1 MKKVLIVTYYWPP
14 AGGPGVQR
22 VLKFAKYLPEFGW
35 QPIILTVQDGEYP
48 AIDESLVKEVP
59 QDCDVFRTNSIE
71 PNSIYKKITGI
82 KKDQKIPVAI
92 LAEKNLNWIKKISNW
107 IRLNVFIPDAKIG
120 WKPFA
125 VNKGKQIINELKPDL
140 IFSSSPP
147 PTVHLIA
154 KSLKQYS
161 NLKWVADLRDP
172 WTDIYYYHNLKKSK
186 ISTQLDMNLE
196 LSVFKTADQLCT
208 VSKDL
213 VNIFKNKKPDIDINI
228 ITNGYDPEDLP
239 KIRNNEK
246 YNKFTIAYAGKLNN
260 QQNPINLWRALQN
273 LINKNDSF
281 AQEFQIVFMGN
292 FSETIHKSIKEYNLS
307 SHLNDLG
314 YVSHNIA
321 LKNLL
326 KSYIKLLIIPDTN
339 NNKGIITGKLF
350 ECLATEG
357 FVLGL
362 GSKDGD
368 AAKILDETKA
378 GQMFEYSDDLEQKI
392 LLLYEEWKAG
402 IKLEIDRTKIEKY
415 TRKNL
420 TKDLA
425 NIFDQL
431 VEN

>member
-22 VLKFAKYLPEFGW
+22 VLKFAKYLPQFGW
-35 QPIILTVQDGEYP
+35 QPIILTVKNGEYP

-59 QDCDVFRTNSIE
+59 QNLSIFKSKSLE
-71 PNSIYKKITGI
+71 PNNIYKKITGI
-82 KKDQKIPVAI
+82 RNNQNIPVAI
-92 LAEKNLNWIKKISNW
+92 LAGKNLNWKKKISKW
-107 IRLNVFIPDAKIG
+107 IRLNLFIPDAKIG

-125 VNKGKQIINELKPDL
+125 VNKGKQIIGELKPDL

-161 NLKWVADLRDP
+161 NIKWVADLRDP

-186 ISTQLDMNLE
+186 FAAQLDRYFE
-196 LSVFKTADQLCT
+196 LSVLKNADQLCT

-213 VNIFKNKKPDIDINI
+213 LNIFKNKKPDIDINI
-228 ITNGYDPEDLP
+228 ITNGYDPEDIP
-239 KIRNNEK
+239 NITGSEK
-246 YNKFTIAYAGKLNN
+246 YGKFTIAYTGKLNN
-260 QQNPINLWRALQN
+260 QQNPINLWRTLQRLVKEN
-273 LINKNDSF
+273 RSF
-281 AQEFQIVFMGN
+281 AQNFQMVFMGN
-292 FSETIHKSIKEYNLS
+292 FSDEIYRSIENHELTSYLT
-307 SHLNDLG
+307 DLG
-314 YVSHNIA
+314 YVKHGIA
-321 LKNLL
+321 LKNLQ
-326 KSYIKLLIIPDTN
+326 KSHLKLLLIPNTG

-350 ECLATEG
+350 EYLATDG

-362 GSKDGD
+362 GSKVGD
-368 AAKILDETKA
+368 AAKILNETKA
-378 GQMFEYSDDLEQKI
+378 GQVFEYSDDLEKKI
-392 LLLYEEWKAG
+392 YLLYEKWKSG
-402 IKLEIDRTKIEKY
+402 SHLKIDRAKIEKY

-420 TKDLA
+420 TNNLA